1 MRVGYG
7 ESTTEHPDVEVDLD
21 VDQVESG
28 WLPLMRHWLEDAIEA
43 EVPEPNAMTLGTV
56 DGNGHPRTR
65 TVLCKGLSE
74 DGVLFF
80 TNYESDKGRQ
90 IAAHPHASVTFAWTP
105 IARQVSVRGRVV
117 RAPAS
122 ATQAY
127 WRTRPRGS
135 QLGAWAS
142 QQSQPVTSR
151 GDLDAA
157 LVREAKKYGPDT
169 DIPVPPH
176 WGGFL
181 IRPDVVEFWQ
191 GRANRMHNRIRT
203 SDVDGTRVVERLQ
216 P

>member
-7 ESTTEHPDVEVDLD
+7 ESATARPGDELDLD

-43 EVPEPNAMTLGTV
+43 AVPEPNAMTLGTV
-56 DGNGHPRTR
+56 DSDGLPRTR

-74 DGVLFF
+74 AGVLFF

-90 IAAHPHASVTFAWTP
+90 LDAVPYASATFAWTP
-105 IARQVSVRGRVV
+105 IARQVTVRGRVR
-117 RAPAS
+117 RAETS
-122 ATQAY
+122 VTEEY

-135 QLGAWAS
+135 RLGAWAS
-142 QQSQPVTSR
+142 DQSRPAGSR
-151 GDLDAA
+151 AELDAA
-157 LVREAKKYGPDT
+157 LVREAEKYAPDQ
-169 DIPVPPH
+169 DIPVPPN
-176 WGGFL
+176 WGG
-181 IRPDVVEFWQ
+181 IVIAPDVVEFWQ

-203 SDVDGTRVVERLQ
+203 SLVDGVRIVERLQ